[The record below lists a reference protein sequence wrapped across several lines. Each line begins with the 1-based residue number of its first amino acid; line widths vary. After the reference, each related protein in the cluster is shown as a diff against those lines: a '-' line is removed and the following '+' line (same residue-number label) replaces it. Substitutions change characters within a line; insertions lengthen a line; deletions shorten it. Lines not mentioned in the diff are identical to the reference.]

1 MRDHRGSYVLFH
13 SAHEG
18 SSEVLYKIRITKKG
32 GHELHN
38 IGESLREL
46 REERDL
52 KQKEVADALYI
63 SNKLL
68 SSYERGISQPPIDML
83 IRICEYYRVS
93 ADMLLGLKE
102 QEEDDGPPQAE
113 VSREDGPAE
122 VPGLPSGE
130 DGGVSGAPE
139 DFSGDGRLAEDRR
152 ILGYYHRLDSESQ
165 EAIRGLLI
173 YYCKE
178 QEHRR
183 EQREAAETD

>member
-1 MRDHRGSYVLFH
+1 
-13 SAHEG
+13 
-18 SSEVLYKIRITKKG
+18 
-32 GHELHN
+32 
-38 IGESLREL
+38 L

-52 KQKEVADALYI
+52 KQKEVADALFI

-102 QEEDDGPPQAE
+102 QEEESHLPGAE
-113 VSREDGPAE
+113 VSGETGGTVE
-122 VPGLPSGE
+122 MPGLPSGG
-130 DGGVSGAPE
+130 DSRVSRAPE
-139 DFSGDGRLAEDRR
+139 DVSGDDRLAEMPGRVSGDDRLAEDRR
-152 ILGYYHRLDSESQ
+152 LLAYYHRLDAESQ

-183 EQREAAETD
+183 EMRAAEE